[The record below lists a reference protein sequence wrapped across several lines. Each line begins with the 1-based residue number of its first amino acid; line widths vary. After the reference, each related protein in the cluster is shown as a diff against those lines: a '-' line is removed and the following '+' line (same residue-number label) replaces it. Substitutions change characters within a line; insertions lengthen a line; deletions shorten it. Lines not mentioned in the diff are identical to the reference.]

1 MIKKILK
8 TIVYIFLALLV
19 IVNMTILVMKIAGQQ
34 PNILGYHIYYIA
46 SGSMEPTINVG
57 EVIVGKE
64 TDVSEFKEN
73 DIVTFY
79 GTKGALSGKI
89 ITHRIIKIYEEDG
102 ERTLMETIDQKNIS
116 DPETLLIGKEE
127 MTRIE
132 GKINEV
138 LSPFELEVLYSYLQG
153 ISYQEIARI
162 WNKDIKSV
170 DNALQ
175 RIKKKVE
182 KFLNDNKYKQ

>member
-8 TIVYIFLALLV
+8 TILYIFVALLV
-19 IVNMTILVMKIAGQQ
+19 IVNTTILVMKIAGQQ

-46 SGSMEPTINVG
+46 SGSMDPTIKVG

-64 TDVSEFKEN
+64 TDITEFKEN

-102 ERTLMETIDQKNIS
+102 ETYLITKGDATGNEDDPILATDVIS
-116 DPETLLIGKEE
+116 VMKFKIPLAGLLIQ
-127 MTRIE
+127 
-132 GKINEV
+132 
-138 LSPFELEVLYSYLQG
+138 L
-153 ISYQEIARI
+153 IS
-162 WNKDIKSV
+162 
-170 DNALQ
+170 
-175 RIKKKVE
+175 
-182 KFLNDNKYKQ
+182 NKYGFFFIVLIPLGIIFVKQVIDLSQAIKNEESEDTEKLNEDKE